1 MSNPE
6 GLINSMDPTEG
17 AFVFPTDTEQPETQG
32 DEPLEAELGEDGQGD
47 IAAEDEGSGHSGDA
61 PNDLRT
67 AE

>member
-17 AFVFPTDTEQPETQG
+17 AFVFPSDVEQPETQG

-47 IAAEDEGSGHSGDA
+47 LAPEDDGQHSGDA
-61 PNDLRT
+61 PDDLRT
-67 AE
+67 SE